1 MKLYLKLLTFLF
13 TLVGTEVFSQS
24 SSLSLA
30 GASHNINLPIEVTAD
45 SLSINQS
52 SNTAIFEG
60 SAYVGQGLLRL
71 SADKITVNYS
81 KTDGEIA
88 SIEAVGNVIFTN
100 GVDIAEAENAFYT
113 INSGLLYMNG
123 NVLLVQGRSTISGD
137 KLNLNIL
144 TNVANL
150 TGNVKTVLAPK

>member
-1 MKLYLKLLTFLF
+1 MKLHLKLLTLLL
-13 TLVGTEVFSQS
+13 TLVGTDVFSQS
-24 SSLSLA
+24 SSLSLI
-30 GASHNINLPIEVTAD
+30 GASHDINLPIEVTAD
-45 SLSINQS
+45 NLSVSQS

-81 KTDGEIA
+81 KTNEKIA
-88 SIEAVGNVIFTN
+88 SIDAVGNVIFTN

-123 NVLLVQGRSTISGD
+123 NVLLIQGRSTISGD

-144 TNVANL
+144 TSVAKL
-150 TGNVKTVLAPK
+150 TGNVKTILAPK